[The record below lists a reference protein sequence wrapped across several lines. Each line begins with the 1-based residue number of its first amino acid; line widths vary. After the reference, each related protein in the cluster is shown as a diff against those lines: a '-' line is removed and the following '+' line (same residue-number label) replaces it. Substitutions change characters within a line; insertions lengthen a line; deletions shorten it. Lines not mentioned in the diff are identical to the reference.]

1 MLKKFS
7 FIIFKVLKFFN
18 QIFYFLTRRS
28 FLQWLMYFLSND
40 SYIQKKIKNK
50 HIKFYAP
57 NNLISWRVRTIFD
70 KEPDTIEWIENFNKK
85 NDNNFIFWD
94 IGANIGLYSL
104 YCSCV
109 HGKKSQIYAFEPST
123 SNLRVVSR
131 NIYINNLH
139 ENIFINQL
147 PLSNKPNIF
156 LPMKEND
163 FQEGVSLNTFGENF
177 NFEGDEY
184 IAKNEYSILGTSI
197 DYMVEKNI
205 MDVPDYIKIDVD
217 GIEHLILGGANKYLN
232 HSNLSSLSVEINEDF
247 TEQFQEVLKIMKDSN
262 FKVLH
267 KKHNEEMFK
276 KGISKYSNTFNYV
289 FTR

>member
-7 FIIFKVLKFFN
+7 FIIFKILKFFN

-28 FLQWLMYFLSND
+28 FLEWLMYFLSND
-40 SYIQKKIKNK
+40 SYIQKQIKNK

-70 KEPDTIEWIENFNKK
+70 KEPDTIEWIEKFNKK
-85 NDNNFIFWD
+85 DDNNFIFWD

-109 HGKKSQIYAFEPST
+109 HGKKSKIYAFEPST
-123 SNLRVVSR
+123 SNLRVLSR
-131 NIYINNLH
+131 NIYINNLQ

-217 GIEHLILGGANKYLN
+217 GIEHLILEGGKQTLKN
-232 HSNLSSLSVEINEDF
+232 
-247 TEQFQEVLKIMKDSN
+247 LKIKSILIEVNDN
-262 FKVLH
+262 FLEQKNRVSKLMYDCGFQLI
-267 KKHNEEMFK
+267 KKSTEKNIPVTKEF
-276 KGISKYSNTFNYV
+276 SNTFNYIYE
-289 FTR
+289 R

>member
-7 FIIFKVLKFFN
+7 FIIFKILKFFN

-28 FLQWLMYFLSND
+28 FLEWLMYFLSND
-40 SYIQKKIKNK
+40 SYIQKQIKNK

-70 KEPDTIEWIENFNKK
+70 KEPDTIEWIEKFNKK
-85 NDNNFIFWD
+85 DDNNFIFWD

-109 HGKKSQIYAFEPST
+109 HGKKSKIYAFEPST
-123 SNLRVVSR
+123 SNLRVLSR
-131 NIYINNLH
+131 NIYINNLQ

-217 GIEHLILGGANKYLN
+217 GIEHLILEGGKQTLKN
-232 HSNLSSLSVEINEDF
+232 
-247 TEQFQEVLKIMKDSN
+247 LKIKSILIEVNDN
-262 FKVLH
+262 FLEQKNRVSKLMSECGVQLI
-267 KKHNEEMFK
+267 KKSTEKNIPVTKEF
-276 KGISKYSNTFNYV
+276 SNTFNYIYE
-289 FTR
+289 R

>member
-28 FLQWLMYFLSND
+28 FLEWLMYFLSND

-50 HIKFYAP
+50 HIKIYAP

-109 HGKKSQIYAFEPST
+109 HGKKSKIYAFEPST
-123 SNLRVVSR
+123 SNLRVLSR

-177 NFEGDEY
+177 NFEGDAY

-217 GIEHLILGGANKYLN
+217 GIEHLILEGGKQTLKN
-232 HSNLSSLSVEINEDF
+232 
-247 TEQFQEVLKIMKDSN
+247 LKIKSILIEVNDN
-262 FKVLH
+262 FLEQKNRVSKLMSDCGFQLI
-267 KKHNEEMFK
+267 KKSTEKNIPVTKEF
-276 KGISKYSNTFNYV
+276 SNTFNYIYE
-289 FTR
+289 R